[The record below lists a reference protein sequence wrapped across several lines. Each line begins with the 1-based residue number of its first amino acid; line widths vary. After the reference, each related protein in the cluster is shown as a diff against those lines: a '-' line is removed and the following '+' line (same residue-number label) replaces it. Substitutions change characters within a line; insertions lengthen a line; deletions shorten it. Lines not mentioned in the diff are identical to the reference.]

1 MFKSILTCLL
11 VQAILFSCATRNG
24 ARASAWENKLDPNL
38 RAILKNE
45 PTQTQSALS
54 LPVLLKCAASL
65 SAAQKRPLA
74 ELGAR
79 VQAEAGTI
87 VTATFPATALT
98 EVAKLDYVIYLELSK
113 ERKLSSPGN

>member
-1 MFKSILTCLL
+1 MFKTMLTCLL
-11 VQAILFSCATRNG
+11 AQTILFSCATRNG
-24 ARASAWENKLDPNL
+24 ARAHAWENKLDPSL
-38 RAILKNE
+38 RAALKKE
-45 PTQTQSALS
+45 TIQPQRAQSLQ
-54 LPVLLKCAASL
+54 VLLKCAAPL
-65 SAAQKRPLA
+65 SIVQRQQLA